1 MIFAVAPFAGAWI
14 EMLSKT
20 YDKAADS
27 VAPFAGAWIEMQT
40 IASLAKQMIN
50 VAPFAGAWIE
60 I

>member
-1 MIFAVAPFAGAWI
+1 
-14 EMLSKT
+14 MLSKT